1 MRILRLFSLVR
12 GSRCIEEM
20 VVAGEG
26 RDAEVRTRTL
36 KCV

>member
-20 VVAGEG
+20 VRRG
-26 RDAEVRTRTL
+26 RVEML
-36 KCV
+36 K